1 MWPVTITLVRADG
14 CIDSADLEGLL
25 EEKQRASK
33 DADAMIQGR
42 DGSWALR

>member
-1 MWPVTITLVRADG
+1 MWPVTITLGRADG

-33 DADAMIQGR
+33 DADAVVQGR
-42 DGSWALR
+42 DGGWALR